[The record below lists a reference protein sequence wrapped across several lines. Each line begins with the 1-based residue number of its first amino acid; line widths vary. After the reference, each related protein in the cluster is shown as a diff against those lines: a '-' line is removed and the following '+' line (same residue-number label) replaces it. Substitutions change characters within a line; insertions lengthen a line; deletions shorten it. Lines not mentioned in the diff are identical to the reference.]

1 MKISFRRY
9 QDGGGFKSFIQG
21 GGKQAALNTLG
32 ILDSLADYTAQKA
45 QDKKQKEELLRQ
57 REAKQSRLDMLNGAK
72 AGLNVAQYDRDA
84 SSEAIS
90 SAQALVGEDWDYPQP
105 DAPTNNQAQYAQEIA
120 SGMKTL
126 GTVFSS
132 NKNAE
137 KTPAPVVTQTT
148 ANPNDQSTNPAG
160 KNVDSSLAGTID
172 VNQMQYTAKKKPVL
186 AGSLKKGGLIPRFS
200 IHCFQSGG
208 SVTPVDTKKSKWKK
222 WGGIAQA
229 ATEIGGALINRS
241 LDGKTAERK
250 KKLAELGAI
259 NDELDSQLNNFTEE
273 KQTTP
278 TSVID
283 PNNIIDVAQRVNV
296 TPPGFKPIVKS
307 QPKTETPIVHST
319 QINIDNTSAEETSDT
334 NIDNTSAE
342 DISTTSDTIFD
353 KMSSEDKTALSALL
367 SKYMAEKKQKG
378 GDLHHKFEIK
388 DFHK

>member
-1 MKISFRRY
+1 MKISFKPCKY
-9 QDGGGFKSFIQG
+9 QEGGGFKSFIQG

-32 ILDSLADYTAQKA
+32 IFDSLADYTAQKA

-57 REAKQSRLDMLNGAK
+57 REAKQLRLDMLNGTK

-132 NKNAE
+132 NKNKE
-137 KTPAPVVTQTT
+137 KTPTPVVTQTT
-148 ANPNDQSTNPAG
+148 ADPNDSSTNPAG

-208 SVTPVDTKKSKWKK
+208 SVIPIDTKESKWKK
-222 WGGIAQA
+222 WGAVAQA

-250 KKLAELGAI
+250 RKLAELGAI

-278 TSVID
+278 TPVID
-283 PNNIIDVAQRVNV
+283 PNNVIDVAQRINV

-307 QPKTETPIVHST
+307 QPKTETPTIHST
-319 QINIDNTSAEETSDT
+319 QINIDN
-334 NIDNTSAE
+334 NTLTG
-342 DISTTSDTIFD
+342 DISDTIFD

-367 SKYMAEKKQKG
+367 SKYMVEKKQKG

-388 DFHK
+388 DFYKQY

>member
-32 ILDSLADYTAQKA
+32 IFDSLADYTAQKA

-90 SAQALVGEDWDYPQP
+90 SAQALVGEDWNYPQP

-120 SGMKTL
+120 TGMKTL
-126 GTVFSS
+126 GAVFSS
-132 NKNAE
+132 NKDTE

-200 IHCFQSGG
+200 IHCFQSG
-208 SVTPVDTKKSKWKK
+208 SVIPVDTKESKWKK

-319 QINIDNTSAEETSDT
+319 QINIDNTSAG
-334 NIDNTSAE
+334 

-367 SKYMAEKKQKG
+367 SKYMVEKKQKG